1 VILPAQALHQHRRH
15 CLPAV
20 SHDFARLGANF
31 ARIGADFA
39 RVYPRPL
46 YKKALAAP
54 LPSTES
60 AVMALKHR
68 ITTVTLS
75 QTKKPAPQEG
85 GIGADFASRLP
96 YRVLSGSPR
105 IPLVRDAASRVG
117 VPRRRDSGT
126 RSPVARVPTSWL
138 HRDTRSRSPEVEGA
152 VFAPWQRPVIQVTL
166 RHGDQDTRRV
176 TTSIP
181 APPDSGTRVG
191 HLAADLPT
199 AQAHVHTPLP
209 RGPASPRDV
218 PCPGHSGRPDRVRPT
233 GLGRA

>member
-1 VILPAQALHQHRRH
+1 VILPAQALHQHRRR

-39 RVYPRPL
+39 RVYPRPR

-96 YRVLSGSPR
+96 YKDTKYIDEIAGFIELKDLHDHVKVLGH
-105 IPLVRDAASRVG
+105 IDY
-117 VPRRRDSGT
+117 
-126 RSPVARVPTSWL
+126 
-138 HRDTRSRSPEVEGA
+138 
-152 VFAPWQRPVIQVTL
+152 
-166 RHGDQDTRRV
+166 GD
-176 TTSIP
+176 
-181 APPDSGTRVG
+181 
-191 HLAADLPT
+191 LL
-199 AQAHVHTPLP
+199 
-209 RGPASPRDV
+209 
-218 PCPGHSGRPDRVRPT
+218 
-233 GLGRA
+233 